1 MLLALLLCC
10 VGSSDALHKKS
21 ALRAFGH
28 KQGEKRRLPDAKH
41 SDAFKLRS
49 EAGGAAQEKSGSANI
64 NDRLHILFST
74 SCNEF
79 QVRAV
84 L

>member
-49 EAGGAAQEKSGSANI
+49 EAGGVAEEKNTANI